1 LLYNHK
7 VSGEPLIKDNF
18 PLNDTMI
25 ATTKTT
31 ALIAAISLLGAAAPA
46 AFAQTYFNNYGDVK
60 SSLDV
65 KIDKKVDQNIY
76 QSAYTG
82 DYSKGDIDQEA
93 SQGFCE
99 QIGVSQATAG
109 NVANS
114 AVDQEISSE
123 SKDNDFNKKVETT
136 TDCS

>member
-1 LLYNHK
+1 
-7 VSGEPLIKDNF
+7 
-18 PLNDTMI
+18 MI
-25 ATTKTT
+25 SPKTT
-31 ALIAAISLLGAAAPA
+31 ALIAAMSLLGAAAPA
-46 AFAQTYFNNYGDVK
+46 AFAQSFTNYGDV
-60 SSLDV
+60 SSNQYVD
-65 KIDKKVDQNIY
+65 ITKKVEQALS

-114 AVDQEISSE
+114 ALSQAIFSDADTNTN
-123 SKDNDFNKKVETT
+123 DNDFSDVDAESEAT